1 MARVYLGLGSNLG
14 DRLALLRAALDALR
28 GSAGVRFVD
37 ASPLY
42 ESEPWEDE
50 PGRAAGE
57 RRWYL
62 NCVVSVETTL
72 EPRALLACVHA
83 IEARLGRRRP
93 GGLTPEAQRFAARP
107 IDIDILLY
115 GDLVLSAPDD
125 LHVPHL
131 LLADRGFVLRPLADV
146 APDLEHPTLYRTVRE
161 LLAEVDDAHTVRA
174 GGYPAR
180 WFED

>member
-14 DRLALLRAALDALR
+14 DRLDRLRSAVRRLR
-28 GSAGVRFVD
+28 ESGEIAVVE

-42 ESEPWEDE
+42 ESEPWEEE
-50 PGRAAGE
+50 PGRTERE

-62 NCVVSVETTL
+62 NCVVAIETAL
-72 EPRALLACVHA
+72 PPRALLGRLQA
-83 IEARLGRRRP
+83 IEDALGRVRP
-93 GGLTPEAQRFAARP
+93 PGTPEARRFAARTL
-107 IDIDILLY
+107 DIDILFY
-115 GDLVLSAPDD
+115 GDEVISGPDD

-131 LLADRGFVLRPLADV
+131 MLAERAFVLRPLADV
-146 APDLEHPTLYRTVRE
+146 APDLEHPTLYATVRE
-161 LLAEVDDAHTVRA
+161 LLADLADEHTVRA